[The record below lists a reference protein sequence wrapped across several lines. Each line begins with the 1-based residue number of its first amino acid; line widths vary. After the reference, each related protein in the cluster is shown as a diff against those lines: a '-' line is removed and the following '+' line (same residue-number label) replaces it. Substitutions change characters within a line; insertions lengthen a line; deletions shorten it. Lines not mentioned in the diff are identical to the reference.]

1 MAKISI
7 RSVAPTFRRAGIQF
21 SRLDAVEVDTEL
33 LTEEQAKQLDEE
45 LQRKVNLVI
54 VPSSEKDASASEPGG
69 TNTAAKTGDKG
80 KAPVADAGGQ
90 GGAKNPNTQP
100 AKKDADGSVPGGE
113 KAAGAPSVKAPT
125 GNAKRSAAK
134 AAGKAK

>member
-21 SRLDAVEVDTEL
+21 SRLDAVEVDTDT
-33 LTEEQAKQLDEE
+33 LTEDQRAQLAAE
-45 LQRKVNLVI
+45 LESGRNLVL
-54 VPSSEKDASASEPGG
+54 A
-69 TNTAAKTGDKG
+69 
-80 KAPVADAGGQ
+80 
-90 GGAKNPNTQP
+90 PNTQP